1 MISDEELKELLEQVE
16 KPPATEEVAPL
27 KPALKTADSVIEEQR
42 QKDFQAIAQN
52 KEFQE
57 LSATIN
63 GNDVEARLEKAALVV
78 QGQRQKNALER
89 YKLRI
94 QKRVLREKEK
104 ADVYAIKLKN
114 AQARWGYLYQTE
126 TVETVDE
133 NGNKIEEVRY
143 KSFTTSKFINR
154 YKEFVNWYKNLTA
167 ETQKVIWA
175 TVKFVI
181 KTGILVAIGFAIYG
195 VVKWLLDSGLLNIVV
210 GQ

>member
-1 MISDEELKELLEQVE
+1 MISDEELKELLEKVE

-52 KEFQE
+52 TKFQE

-63 GNDVEARLEKAALVV
+63 ASDIEARLETADLAV
-78 QGQRQKNALER
+78 QGQKQKNELER